1 MVLFARYSCYKNRP
15 AFGKSGI
22 GKSGTDGTFSSSRD
36 NCRKPDTSIAIHTG
50 KLTANVPS
58 VPRFMGLWTHVHCVP
73 IIATRRKSVMRA
85 IAKWVARVFAVA
97 LLLTVPG
104 IRAQK
109 DEVVHDENVYLSDFA
124 ELDYPVLA
132 RQAHVEGVVVV
143 RVGLDSQGDV
153 ISSAPI
159 SGNKLLIPDCLENAK
174 KWRFQPSSPKTV
186 IIVYEF

>member
-1 MVLFARYSCYKNRP
+1 
-15 AFGKSGI
+15 
-22 GKSGTDGTFSSSRD
+22 
-36 NCRKPDTSIAIHTG
+36 
-50 KLTANVPS
+50 
-58 VPRFMGLWTHVHCVP
+58 
-73 IIATRRKSVMRA
+73 MRA

-186 IIVYEF
+186 IIVYEFRRDDRMCHNPCRSLFLIRPPNFATVTTGAGTLEP